1 MERRPTMAQVRVDFS
16 GTTVFVAGGT
26 SGINL
31 GIAEG
36 FAAAGA
42 RVAVMSRSKE
52 KIDAAV
58 TRLQALGAQATG
70 EAADVRDPEATS
82 AVLQHAHAA
91 FGDIDVLISGAAGNF
106 PAAALD
112 MSANAFRSVVDI
124 DLLGSYHVL
133 RAAYPLLR
141 KPGAVIINVSAPQ
154 AFLPM
159 ALQSHVCA
167 AKAGVDMLTRVLALE
182 WGGDGI
188 RVNAVV
194 PGPIEGT
201 EGMIRLAPT
210 PEAREI
216 VTATVPVGRWGTPR
230 DVADVCLFL
239 ASPLAAYVTGVILP
253 ADGGWSL
260 GGAVTAMTAIAAQV
274 PKRSGGDSS

>member
-1 MERRPTMAQVRVDFS
+1 VAKVTVDFS
-16 GTTVFVAGGT
+16 GTAVFVAGGT

-52 KIDAAV
+52 KVDAAV

-70 EAADVRDPEATS
+70 EAADVRDPEATG

-91 FGDIDVLISGAAGNF
+91 FGDIDVLVSGAAGNF

-112 MSANAFRSVVDI
+112 MSPNAFRSVVDI

-216 VTATVPVGRWGTPR
+216 VTATVPAGRWGTPR

-239 ASPLAAYVTGVILP
+239 ASPLAAYVTGVVLP

-260 GGAVTAMTAIAAQV
+260 GGAVTAMTAIAAQL
-274 PKRSGGDSS
+274 PKRSDDDSG

>member
-1 MERRPTMAQVRVDFS
+1 MAQVRVDFS

-42 RVAVMSRSKE
+42 RVAVMSRSQE
-52 KIDAAV
+52 KVDAAV
-58 TRLQALGAQATG
+58 ARLQALGAQATG

-91 FGDIDVLISGAAGNF
+91 FGDIDVLVSGAAGNF

-112 MSANAFRSVVDI
+112 MSPSAFGSVVNI

-141 KPGAVIINVSAPQ
+141 KPGAVVITVSAPQ

-167 AKAGVDMLTRVLALE
+167 AKAGVDMLTRVLAIE

-188 RVNAVV
+188 RVNSVV

-201 EGMIRLAPT
+201 EGMMRLAPT

-216 VTATVPVGRWGTPR
+216 VRSTVPAAHWGTPR

-239 ASPLAAYVTGVILP
+239 ASPLAAYVTGVVLP

-260 GGAVTAMTAIAAQV
+260 GGASTAMTAIAAQL
-274 PKRSGGDSS
+274 PKRSGDDSG